1 MIEDQSY
8 KMSPK
13 AKRAKQNLISE
24 DKENEAIDYSVPIFT
39 GRYDHFPFLWYLTSV
54 ILLVNYKIRNPL
66 IFFYTPGS
74 QGDCLHFIWVIER
87 PREVN

>member
-39 GRYDHFPFLWYLTSV
+39 GRYVHFPFFFFFGT
-54 ILLVNYKIRNPL
+54 LLL
-66 IFFYTPGS
+66 SFY
-74 QGDCLHFIWVIER
+74 
-87 PREVN
+87 

>member
-13 AKRAKQNLISE
+13 AKRAKQNLVSE

-39 GRYDHFPFLWYLTSV
+39 GRYVHFPFVQYVISD
-54 ILLVNYKIRNPL
+54 ILLANYKVTSPL
-66 IFFYTPGS
+66 MFFYTPGS
-74 QGDCLHFIWVIER
+74 QHDCLHFT
-87 PREVN
+87 

>member
-13 AKRAKQNLISE
+13 AKRAKQHLVSE

-39 GRYDHFPFLWYLTSV
+39 GRYDHFPSVWYLISD
-54 ILLVNYKIRNPL
+54 ILLTYYKITNPL
-66 IFFYTPGS
+66 IFVYTPGS
-74 QGDCLHFIWVIER
+74 QGDCLHFT
-87 PREVN
+87 

>member
-39 GRYDHFPFLWYLTSV
+39 GRYVHFPFFMVPYV
-54 ILLVNYKIRNPL
+54 
-66 IFFYTPGS
+66 
-74 QGDCLHFIWVIER
+74 CHFIS
-87 PREVN
+87 

>member
-13 AKRAKQNLISE
+13 AKRAKQNLVSE

-39 GRYDHFPFLWYLTSV
+39 GRYVHFPFVQYV
-54 ILLVNYKIRNPL
+54 ISDIY
-66 IFFYTPGS
+66 
-74 QGDCLHFIWVIER
+74 
-87 PREVN
+87 

>member
-13 AKRAKQNLISE
+13 AKRAKQNLIAE

-39 GRYDHFPFLWYLTSV
+39 GRYAHFAFV
-54 ILLVNYKIRNPL
+54 
-66 IFFYTPGS
+66 
-74 QGDCLHFIWVIER
+74 
-87 PREVN
+87 